1 MYLLWVS
8 LQETMLAE
16 KAQHRS
22 EYKTAEKEYTHIHM
36 NSYNTDCL
44 WKDTQN
50 PETIAAEGDRLEN
63 WGGAGVEGKLLVIVY
78 FLVLFLF

>member
-16 KAQHRS
+16 KA

-44 WKDTQN
+44 
-50 PETIAAEGDRLEN
+50 
-63 WGGAGVEGKLLVIVY
+63 
-78 FLVLFLF
+78 

>member
-44 WKDTQN
+44 
-50 PETIAAEGDRLEN
+50 
-63 WGGAGVEGKLLVIVY
+63 
-78 FLVLFLF
+78 